1 MVTDMKDWVVDSRAT
16 RHIYGNRSGFTSY
29 INVKEG
35 EEQVSMGNSRS
46 TPMIGKWKI
55 LLKVTSGKVLAF
67 SNVLH
72 VLDIH

>member
-1 MVTDMKDWVVDSRAT
+1 MGIEVE
-16 RHIYGNRSGFTSY
+16 TSY
-29 INVKEG
+29 INVKKG
-35 EEQVSMGNSRS
+35 KEQVSMGNSRS
-46 TPMIGKWKI
+46 TPMIAKWKI